1 MTEKAMHL
9 LAGLTLI
16 IVIFLL
22 YQYNKINKLQ
32 DDKKV
37 LEVKLTELSSYIQ
50 QVEPYLPR

>member
-1 MTEKAMHL
+1 MHL